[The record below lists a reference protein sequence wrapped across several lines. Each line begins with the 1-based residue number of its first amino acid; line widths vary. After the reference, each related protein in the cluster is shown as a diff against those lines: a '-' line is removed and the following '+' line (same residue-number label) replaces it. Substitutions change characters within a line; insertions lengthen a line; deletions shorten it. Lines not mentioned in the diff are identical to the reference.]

1 MCRPPLGV
9 TPFSLI
15 GVTATEVTQQPVPDL
30 VSPAGPRPVRRR
42 PWTARRLALVLGPA
56 LVYLGI
62 RELGL
67 LVLSWMSAQ
76 TRFPMGE
83 ALTSWDGQWY
93 LGIAAGGYD
102 NVPATLGDAFG
113 RRSAETPLAFFP
125 GYPKLI
131 NYFAALSGGG
141 EDARRFFAFAITII
155 AGIFCAYALMRIG
168 RAVPGGSVRA
178 GFALV
183 GLFAAAPMSIVL
195 TMAYSE
201 ALFCALASW
210 ALVGVLER
218 KWILAGLSC
227 AAAGLVRPTSA
238 AVVLAVGVAAL
249 VAVIQ
254 RRDSWR
260 PWVGGLIAPA
270 GLVTYLAWVAVRTGD
285 VAGYFK
291 LQQRGWDSQFDG
303 GLATLRFIEDSLTHQ
318 LSVLEGVTILVIT
331 TALVLLVIGFRT
343 RMPWP
348 LLLYAIGVLLMDVG
362 SNGMMASKAR
372 LLLPAFV
379 LLVPIAVALANRKTS
394 TMVLTLSGLA
404 VVTSWFGAYAVTVWS
419 YAI

>member
-1 MCRPPLGV
+1 M
-9 TPFSLI
+9 S
-15 GVTATEVTQQPVPDL
+15 
-30 VSPAGPRPVRRR
+30 
-42 PWTARRLALVLGPA
+42 
-56 LVYLGI
+56 
-62 RELGL
+62 L

-102 NVPATLGDAFG
+102 NVPANLGDAFG
-113 RRSAETPLAFFP
+113 RRTAETPLAFFP

-131 NYFAALSGGG
+131 NYFSAPFGGG
-141 EDARRFFAFAITII
+141 PDVRLFFAFAITVV
-155 AGIFCAYALMRIG
+155 AGVFCAYALMRIG
-168 RAVPGGSVRA
+168 RAVPGGSSRV

-183 GLFAAAPMSIVL
+183 ALFAAAPMSIVL
-195 TMAYSE
+195 TMVYSE
-201 ALFCALASW
+201 ALFCALAAW
-210 ALVGVLER
+210 ALVGALER

-238 AVVLAVGVAAL
+238 ALMVAITVAAL

-254 RRDSWR
+254 RRDGWR

-285 VAGYFK
+285 LFGYFR
-291 LQQRGWDSQFDG
+291 LQERGWDSHFDG
-303 GLATLRFIEDSLTHQ
+303 GLATLRFIGDSLTHQ
-318 LSVLEGVTILVIT
+318 LSVLEGVTILVILT
-331 TALVLLVIGFRT
+331 SFILLVIGFRT
-343 RMPWP
+343 KLPWP
-348 LLLYAIGVLLMDVG
+348 LLLYAVGVLLMDVG

-379 LLVPIAVALANRKTS
+379 LLVPIAVALAKRQTA